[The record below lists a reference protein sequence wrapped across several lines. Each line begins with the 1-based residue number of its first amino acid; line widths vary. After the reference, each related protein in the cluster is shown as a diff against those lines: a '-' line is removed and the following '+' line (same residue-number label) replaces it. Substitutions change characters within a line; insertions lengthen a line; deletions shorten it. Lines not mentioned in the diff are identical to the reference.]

1 MNKQNEDNINLFKR
15 SIESTIR
22 AIADNKELVVTYG
35 EKKIEEKEEITA
47 EKTMLIVTHRW
58 CPPKTVFIFS
68 AKKSISCHPKL
79 LQFRQIY
86 FGNTVISD

>member
-35 EKKIEEKEEITA
+35 EKKNRRKRRNYTSNNQ
-47 EKTMLIVTHRW
+47 L
-58 CPPKTVFIFS
+58 P
-68 AKKSISCHPKL
+68 
-79 LQFRQIY
+79 
-86 FGNTVISD
+86 